1 MTKANI
7 SDVFTEAQH
16 SVTWAWEAERDAAGA
31 PLYSNAHVALD
42 AAYRAELRRQ
52 AARAFWGHQGARA
65 VVLGCMLTRHLGGA
79 WIWAML
85 SDDNEGR
92 PIRQW
97 QAQCTYPITIIANH
111 LGRAVG

>member
-1 MTKANI
+1 MTKANT

-16 SVTWAWEAERDAAGA
+16 SVAWAWAWEAERDADGTH
-31 PLYSNAHVALD
+31 LYSNAHTALD
-42 AAYRAELRRQ
+42 AAYRAEM
-52 AARAFWGHQGARA
+52 
-65 VVLGCMLTRHLGGA
+65 LGCMLTRHLGGA
-79 WIWAML
+79 WVWAMM

-97 QAQCTYPITIIANH
+97 QARCAYPITIVANH